1 MHGAGDPIL
10 ELLVVLAAAAL
21 GAALFERL
29 RVPAIVGFLV
39 AGTVAGPGGLGL
51 IPDSE
56 RVRTLAEFGV
66 AFLLFEIGLELPL
79 DELRRSW
86 RRTLLAGLLQVSVTI
101 AAMGVLGVALGL
113 SLEVAIVVGMLV
125 ALSST
130 ALVMRILG
138 QLGQVDS
145 PHGRLSLGILLFQD
159 LCIVPFLLAIP
170 ILSGEVPRDPGP
182 MALAVGTKLV
192 ALVGLYAA
200 ARFALPWVL
209 ARVAHLRSPDI
220 FSVFAF
226 LVAIGMAVAAEHL
239 GLGLAVGA
247 FIAGL
252 VLSASPYSQQL
263 FAEVAPL
270 RGVLLGVFFTSI
282 GMLLAPRE
290 AWEQLTGVAFYVGG
304 VLIFKSLVI
313 VGIVAGIL
321 REGLRTGVQTGLAL
335 AQTGEFSF
343 VVAAIATDAALLP
356 PDLGQIFVAGSV
368 LTLLAT
374 PFVIR
379 GSSKLA
385 ALVSSGAPA
394 APETVADELSNHV
407 VVVGFGLAGRSLSS
421 VLKSLDIPYRA
432 VDGNPRTVERWRGH
446 GEPIIFGDSSRPAIL
461 EHLGVKRARLVSIA
475 INDPEA
481 TRATIELTRSLA
493 PDVEIVARAPFMD
506 DLDELFRHG
515 ASQVVAEEFESTIDL
530 MSKVLRSCGV
540 AQAAI
545 SHFAEEL
552 RDEGYELLR
561 GPLSLGIDPWL
572 AETLQEVDAE
582 WIEVPGAA
590 PPDRSIGELGVR
602 ARTGASILAVRRD
615 DGLTTNPDPDF
626 HIRPGDSLLILV
638 SAEQLPALRALL
650 EGEAA

>member
-1 MHGAGDPIL
+1 
-10 ELLVVLAAAAL
+10 
-21 GAALFERL
+21 
-29 RVPAIVGFLV
+29 
-39 AGTVAGPGGLGL
+39 
-51 IPDSE
+51 
-56 RVRTLAEFGV
+56 
-66 AFLLFEIGLELPL
+66 
-79 DELRRSW
+79 
-86 RRTLLAGLLQVSVTI
+86 
-101 AAMGVLGVALGL
+101 
-113 SLEVAIVVGMLV
+113 MLV
-125 ALSST
+125 SLSST

-170 ILSGEVPRDPGP
+170 ILSGEVPRAPGP

-220 FSVFAF
+220 FSLFAF
-226 LVAIGMAVAAEHL
+226 LVAIGMAVVAEHL

-252 VLSASPYSQQL
+252 VLSASPYAQQL

-290 AWEQLTGVAFYVGG
+290 AWQELTGVAIYVGG
-304 VLIFKSLVI
+304 VLVFKSLVI

-343 VVAAIATDAALLP
+343 VVAAMATDAALLP
-356 PDLGQIFVAGSV
+356 PELGQIFVAGSV

-379 GSSKLA
+379 GSSRVA
-385 ALVSSGAPA
+385 ALVSSGAA
-394 APETVADELSNHV
+394 APEAANDELSDHV
-407 VVVGFGLAGRSLSS
+407 LVVGFGLAGRSLAS
-421 VLKSLDIPYRA
+421 VLKSLSIPYLA
-432 VDGNPRTVERWRGH
+432 VDGNPRTVERWRGQ

-461 EHLGVKRARLVSIA
+461 EHLGVERARLVSIA

-481 TRATIELTRSLA
+481 THATIEVARSLA
-493 PDVEIVARAPFMD
+493 PDVEIVARAHFVD
-506 DLDELFRHG
+506 QLDELFQHG

-545 SHFAEEL
+545 AHFAEEL

-582 WIEVPGAA
+582 WIEVPAAA
-590 PPDRSIGELGVR
+590 PPDRSIGELDVR

-638 SAEQLPALRALL
+638 SAGELQALRALL
-650 EGEAA
+650 AGEAA